1 MYKINIFAIFIIS
14 TILSGCSSI
23 GGLFDDNKYYYKNG
37 YQRVQLDIEN
47 ESAKNS
53 HPIKIDPLKIEGAL
67 KLILTKY
74 GPRSEPLF
82 QQVKLL
88 PYSVSISEALIEAK
102 PNQDVVFTIE
112 GWYKKKTVSD
122 NLVTSGRIFYNKNGL
137 NIIFGSIMRKG
148 NISETDP
155 MLSHG
160 INPDLVKNPY
170 APGSRYQTF
179 KNKYFLSTIPNSG
192 VFRPREAKG
201 RSDWL
206 VFSKKALV
214 DRPNLTMDQKTFAS
228 GRNIQVQGLRDEVK
242 QLRQELQ
249 NIQRNPYQT
258 YNPPQGYYPPPQ
270 GYPTPP
276 YGNYRYAPPPPQ
288 QYYYGNNQQQ
298 MAIPKSRNQISLKSL
313 ENMRERGLISEE
325 NYLRKLKE
333 LGY

>member
-1 MYKINIFAIFIIS
+1 MYKINIFAIVIIS
-14 TILSGCSSI
+14 IILSSCSSI
-23 GGLFDDNKYYYKNG
+23 GGLFDDNKYYYKSG

-47 ESAKNS
+47 ENANNS
-53 HPIKIDPLKIEGAL
+53 HPILIDPLKIEGAL

-82 QQVKLL
+82 QQEKLL
-88 PYSVSISEALIEAK
+88 PYSVSINEALAEAK

-112 GWYKKKTVSD
+112 GWYKKKTISD

-170 APGSRYQTF
+170 APGSRYQTI

-214 DRPNLTMDQKTFAS
+214 ARPNLTGNQKAYAS

-270 GYPTPP
+270 GYPPPP
-276 YGNYRYAPPPPQ
+276 YGNYRYAPPPQ
-288 QYYYGNNQQQ
+288 QYYYGNNQQP

-325 NYLRKLKE
+325 NYLKKLKE

>member
-1 MYKINIFAIFIIS
+1 MYKINIFVIFIIS

-23 GGLFDDNKYYYKNG
+23 DGLFDDNKYYYKNG

-112 GWYKKKTVSD
+112 GWYKKKTISD

-160 INPDLVKNPY
+160 VNPDLVKNPY
-170 APGSRYQTF
+170 APGSRYQSI

-206 VFSKKALV
+206 VFSRKALV
-214 DRPNLTMDQKTFAS
+214 ARPNLTTDQKTFAS
-228 GRNIQVQGLRDEVK
+228 GRNIKVQSLRDEVK

-249 NIQRNPYQT
+249 NIKQNPYQT

-270 GYPTPP
+270 GYPPPP

-288 QYYYGNNQQQ
+288 HYYYGNNQQQ
-298 MAIPKSRNQISLKSL
+298 MAMPKSRNQISLKSL